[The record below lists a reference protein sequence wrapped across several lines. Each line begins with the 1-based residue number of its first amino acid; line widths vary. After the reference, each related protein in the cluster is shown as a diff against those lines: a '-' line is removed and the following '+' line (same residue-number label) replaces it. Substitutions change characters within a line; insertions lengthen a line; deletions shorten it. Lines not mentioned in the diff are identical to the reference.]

1 MMRED
6 TWKRFINGDE
16 AVLTRLPTNIADSWK
31 NCHSHQVDPFL
42 RKPRKMMTLTELKE
56 KQRENKTLIH
66 LVKEEVKKIKYLFN
80 IQYPLFI
87 LTDNEG
93 TILWRDGHHQA
104 KDYANDIY
112 FNIGSRW
119 SELDV
124 GTNAIGMVLTS
135 KKDATMALSDH
146 YAVASRNW
154 GCAASPI
161 FDCEQKLIGVLD
173 ISTYNN
179 DSVQESIF
187 LLNTLTQRISNDYI
201 HDELQKKVELLKYAS
216 RSLSEEILCDLHFQI
231 VYLPEQL
238 QEEFQLNQ
246 DIRLQLAKEEIYEK
260 QEIYLLDELI
270 GYRFKI
276 YPTLKR
282 KQQPHFQV
290 VGIQSKNADYQA
302 FLRKVEQL
310 SNSTVPVHIY
320 GESGSGKEIIAK
332 TVHLNS
338 PFKDGPLIVVNC
350 GALSENLLESELFGY
365 APGSFTGAN
374 KDGYEGKILQANH
387 GSLFLDEIDSMSYK
401 MQTALLRVLEEKKVM
416 PINGKQQSVTF
427 RLITASNQDLRKR
440 VINKQFR
447 EDLFYRI
454 YVGKVEI
461 PPLRCRLEDLQ
472 PLIDL
477 FCQRKNWYIPWKNSI
492 YEVAKTFRWPG
503 NIREFNNFLERLYI
517 FYPDREP
524 TKEEI
529 YEIIQL
535 GSLNELAEKE
545 ANPKEDNQKQAI
557 LNALAS
563 THYHVTNAAKEL
575 GISRATLYRKM
586 KEYQINQK

>member
-1 MMRED
+1 MKED

-16 AVLTRLPTNIADSWK
+16 GVLTSLPTNIADSWK

-42 RKPRKMMTLTELKE
+42 RKPRKVMTLSEIKQ
-56 KQRENKTLIH
+56 KQRENKVLIQ

-87 LTDNEG
+87 LTDSEG

-112 FNIGSRW
+112 FNVGSRW
-119 SELDV
+119 AELDV
-124 GTNAIGMVLTS
+124 GTNAIGMVLTL
-135 KKDATMALSDH
+135 KKEATMSLNDH

-179 DSVQESIF
+179 DSVQDSIF

-216 RSLSEEILCDLHFQI
+216 RNLSEEILCDLHFQI
-231 VYLPEQL
+231 VYLPETL
-238 QEEFQLNQ
+238 QEDFELNR

-282 KQQPHFQV
+282 KQQKQFQI
-290 VGIQSKNADYQA
+290 VGIQSQNPNYQI

-310 SNSTVPVHIY
+310 ANSSVPVHVY

-332 TVHLNS
+332 TIHLNS
-338 PFKDGPLIVVNC
+338 PFKEGPLIVVNC
-350 GALSENLLESELFGY
+350 GALSEDLLESELFGY

-374 KDGYEGKILQANH
+374 QEGYEGKILQANQ

-401 MQTALLRVLEEKKVM
+401 MQTALLRVLEEKKVI
-416 PINGKQQSVTF
+416 PINGKQQSVEF

-440 VINKQFR
+440 VIEKKFR

-454 YVGKVEI
+454 YVGKLEI
-461 PPLRCRLEDLQ
+461 PPLRERIEDLQ

-477 FCQRKNWYIPWKNSI
+477 FCQRKNWYIPWKDKI
-492 YEVAKTFRWPG
+492 YAVARTFHWPG

-524 TKEEI
+524 TSAQI
-529 YEIIQL
+529 LEIIQL
-535 GSLNELAEKE
+535 GSLENISEEE
-545 ANPKEDNQKQAI
+545 NNQKEEI
-557 LNALAS
+557 LSALAA
-563 THYHVTNAAKEL
+563 THYHVTNAAKKL
-575 GISRATLYRKM
+575 GISRATMYRKM
-586 KEYQINQK
+586 KEYHIS

>member
-1 MMRED
+1 MKED

-16 AVLTRLPTNIADSWK
+16 GVLTSLPTNIADSWK

-42 RKPRKMMTLTELKE
+42 RKPRKVMTLSEIKQ
-56 KQRENKTLIH
+56 KQRENKVLIQ

-87 LTDNEG
+87 LTDSEG

-112 FNIGSRW
+112 FNVGSRW
-119 SELDV
+119 AELDV
-124 GTNAIGMVLTS
+124 GTNAIGMVLTL
-135 KKDATMALSDH
+135 KKEATMSLNDH

-179 DSVQESIF
+179 DSVQDSIF

-216 RSLSEEILCDLHFQI
+216 RNLSEEILCDLHFQI
-231 VYLPEQL
+231 VYLPETL
-238 QEEFQLNQ
+238 QEDFELNR

-282 KQQPHFQV
+282 KQQKQFQI
-290 VGIQSKNADYQA
+290 VGIQSQNPNYQI

-310 SNSTVPVHIY
+310 ANSSVPVHVY

-332 TVHLNS
+332 TIHLNS
-338 PFKDGPLIVVNC
+338 PFKEGPLIVVNC
-350 GALSENLLESELFGY
+350 GALSEDLLESELFGY

-374 KDGYEGKILQANH
+374 QEGYEGKILQANH

-401 MQTALLRVLEEKKVM
+401 MQTALLRVLEEKKVI
-416 PINGKQQSVTF
+416 PINGKQQSVEF

-440 VINKQFR
+440 VIEKKFR

-454 YVGKVEI
+454 YVGKLEI
-461 PPLRCRLEDLQ
+461 PPLRERIEDLQ

-477 FCQRKNWYIPWKNSI
+477 FCQRKNWYIPWKDKI
-492 YEVAKTFRWPG
+492 YAVARTFHWPG

-524 TKEEI
+524 TSAQI
-529 YEIIQL
+529 LEIIQL
-535 GSLNELAEKE
+535 GSLENISEEE
-545 ANPKEDNQKQAI
+545 NNQKEEI
-557 LNALAS
+557 LSALAA
-563 THYHVTNAAKEL
+563 THYHVTNAAKKL
-575 GISRATLYRKM
+575 GISR
-586 KEYQINQK
+586 